1 MKKSLILLL
10 SVMPLAAFA
19 QYQRDTSVDLMA
31 FIAVLV
37 VFAVI
42 FFICRELF
50 CWYYKINKGIKNQER
65 IIELLEKINK
75 NLSKNE

>member
-10 SVMPLAAFA
+10 SVMTLAAFA
-19 QYQRDTSVDLMA
+19 QYQRVTSVDLMA

-42 FFICRELF
+42 FIICRELF